1 MDQLVHLSQLLIVML
16 VDFSNV
22 LGDKKFSI
30 FVDLVDIFVLPNH
43 SFYFFGNS

>member
-1 MDQLVHLSQLLIVML
+1 MDQLVQLPQLLIVML

-22 LGDKKFSI
+22 LRDKKFPV
-30 FVDLVDIFVLPNH
+30 FVDLVDIFVLSNH